1 MHDETEQPDALVD
14 AIAIIGMAGRF
25 PGAPDVQAFWQNIQ
39 AGVESITVFSDEELL
54 ADGVAPSLL
63 AQPNYVKANGIVEGI
78 DQFDA
83 AFFGFSPR
91 EANLLDPQL
100 RLFLECA
107 WGALEQAGYDA
118 PRFAGRIG
126 VFAGVG
132 ANSYLHSYLLAGR
145 TEEEA
150 SAVFSD
156 FFQMSIGNDK
166 DFVPTRAAYH
176 LNLTGPSVNVNT
188 ACSSSLVAV
197 SMAVHSLLT
206 YQADIILAGG
216 VSLPMPQ
223 RRGYL
228 YQEGMILSPDGH
240 CRPFDLHAK
249 GTIGG
254 GGVGLVA
261 LRRLDEALAA
271 GDTIHAIIRGCAINN
286 DGADKI
292 GYTAPSVTGQA
303 TVIAD
308 ALAMANLSP
317 ATISYVE
324 AHGTATTLGDPIEI
338 AALTE
343 VFSSATDAKQFC
355 AIGAVKSNIGH
366 ADAAAGVAG
375 LIKTVQARKH
385 RQLPPTLHYTAPN
398 PAIDF
403 ANSPFYVNQ
412 TLQPWPTSATP
423 RRAGVSSFG
432 IGGTN
437 AHVVLEEA
445 PPLPP
450 PAHTGRRQQAD
461 QLLPLSAKTPTALA
475 QMAHNLARHLAD
487 QPTLDLADVAF
498 TLTNRRPFAYRHTLV
513 AQSSADAVAQLNAV
527 AQPSKAAAEAPRVAF
542 LFSGQG
548 AQYVNM
554 GRGLYESE
562 PLFRQTLDQCDA
574 ILRPLIGESILTIL
588 YPDKAGGQNEQSK
601 IDETRYAQPALF
613 VIEYA
618 LAQLWLAWG
627 VQPVAL
633 VGHSIG
639 EYVAACL
646 AGVFSLTDALALV
659 AARGQMMQALAP
671 GAMLAVSLA
680 AEGVKPYL
688 NDEIAVAAVNEAD
701 RTVVAG
707 PPTAI
712 ATLSAQLEAAGIA
725 HRRLHTSHAF
735 HSAMMEPI
743 LADFTA
749 RVARIRLQPPTK
761 PYLSNVT
768 GTWITVEDATDPAYW
783 ARHLRQTVRFADNLT
798 TLSNA
803 VDLLLE
809 VGPGHTLA
817 TFARRHGALAAR
829 PILTSLRHPQEA
841 QPDSAHLLQTLGQVW
856 QAGVTLDWDAYYSDS
871 PQRRLPL
878 PTYPFQRQRHW
889 VEPASPKPDRPHDR
903 RTATKPTRRPQP
915 EGAPKWYYAPSWRQ
929 APLPRQPLAPATT
942 WLLFNDKVGLGD
954 ALATVLQEMGHRVI
968 LVNAGA
974 AFARSDDD
982 HFVINP
988 ATAAEYN
995 TLLHT
1000 LQQTGDVFP
1009 QKIVHLW
1016 NISTE
1021 ARPEHQSAAAQTAEI
1036 NSFYSLVYLA
1046 QAVGAQHVTDAL
1058 EITIVANQ
1066 LHNIT
1071 GQEQIQPYKT
1081 LLHGPL
1087 RVLPQEYGNLTCR
1100 SVEVEWPTLT
1110 AVAHLVRELTTAP
1123 LATTAETEPV
1133 VAYRGPHRWVAAL
1146 QPVQLT
1152 APPTPVTAPPFPLR
1166 RGGVYLITG
1175 GLGGIGLTLA
1185 DLLAPWGV
1193 KLALVSR
1200 TALPERTSWATWLV
1214 THPAEDKISQKI
1226 RQIQALEAQGAEVAL
1241 YAADVADADAMQ
1253 ALLAD
1258 FQARFGPV
1266 QGVIHSAGVGGDTL
1280 IAQTTPEKLAQVLAP
1295 KVTGTLVLQNLLS
1308 ATPLDFFVVCS
1319 SLAALLGGL
1328 GQIAYTAANAFQDA
1342 LAQSVALAGA
1352 TDAPPIIAINWDAW
1366 REVGMAAYQFT
1377 AGEQD
1382 YGLTP
1387 DEGAQI
1393 FQNILTSGLT
1403 QVLVA
1408 TQPFELLQSQDFL
1421 PQQAA
1426 RVTLRQRTAA
1436 QTATDPIAATPI
1448 QQWLTDIWQAFLGIE
1463 PIGRHDD
1470 FFHDL
1475 AGDSLNAMGLINRIQ
1490 QQLGAIL
1497 HLQSI
1502 FEAPT
1507 IAQMAAYLEQH
1518 YADALQSQ
1526 LGFAVQ
1532 SRTAITEQ
1540 VTAPLVTQVRQALA
1554 NKQPFAPYRDEP
1566 CPPAVFI
1573 LSPPRSGSTLLRVML
1588 AGHPQLFAPPELGL
1602 LHYNTL
1608 ADMLADDQYNMGRQ
1622 GLLRTLMQI
1631 DNGTVA
1637 EAEQKLAIYQ
1647 AQRLSAPQ
1655 LYRRLQQ
1662 AIAPRLLVD
1671 KTPSYG
1677 FDPATLHQAEA
1688 IFADA
1693 RYIHLMR
1700 HPYGM
1705 IHSFEEAHLD
1715 LLPAAANLTLA
1726 PRTQAELTWL
1736 ISHEHIIDFLQTIP
1750 AHRQHW
1756 LTFEALVS
1764 QPQQAMEGLCRFLN
1778 LDFHPAMVDPYGD
1791 SHARMTDGVHREGR
1805 MIGDPKFHQHQG
1817 IDAATADQWRAHYQR
1832 DFLSDRTMALATQLG
1847 YSAWL
1852 QPSQVATTPVN
1863 GLPQSDSTPLADP
1876 AQWLAQVDQ
1885 LSEAEMDAMLLT
1897 LLESTPT

>member
-25 PGAPDVQAFWQNIQ
+25 PGAQDVQTFWQNVQ
-39 AGVESITVFSDEELL
+39 AGVESITFFKDEDLL
-54 ADGVAPSLL
+54 ADGAEASLL
-63 AQPNYVKANGIVEGI
+63 AQPNYVKANGVVEDI

-107 WGALEQAGYDA
+107 WSVLEQAGYDA
-118 PRFAGRIG
+118 PQFAGRIG

-132 ANSYLHSYLLAGR
+132 ANSYLHNYLLAGR

-188 ACSSSLVAV
+188 ACSSSLVAI

-206 YQADIILAGG
+206 YQADIMLAGG

-240 CRPFDLHAK
+240 CRPFDARAK

-292 GYTAPSVTGQA
+292 GFTAPSVSGQA
-303 TVIAD
+303 AVIAD
-308 ALAMANLSP
+308 ALAMANVSP

-343 VFSSATDAKQFC
+343 VFSNATDAKQYC
-355 AIGAVKSNIGH
+355 AIGAVKGNIGH
-366 ADAAAGVAG
+366 ADTAAGVAG
-375 LIKTVQARKH
+375 LIKTVQALKH

-403 ANSPFYVNQ
+403 GNSPFYVNQ
-412 TLQPWPTSATP
+412 TLQPWPNGTTP
-423 RRAGVSSFG
+423 RRAGVNSSG

-437 AHVVLEEA
+437 AHVILEEA
-445 PPLPP
+445 PKLPP
-450 PAHTGRRQQAD
+450 PARTGRRQQAY
-461 QLLPLSAKTPTALA
+461 QLLPLAARTPTALT
-475 QMAHNLARHLAD
+475 QMAHNLANHLAD
-487 QPTLDLADVAF
+487 QPTLELADVAF
-498 TLTNRRPFAYRHTLV
+498 TLTNRRPFAYRYTVV
-513 AQSSADAVAQLNAV
+513 AQSVADAIAQLNALD
-527 AQPSKAAAEAPRVAF
+527 QPGKAAAEAPRVAF

-554 GRGLYESE
+554 GRALYESA

-574 ILRPLIGESILTIL
+574 LLRPLIGESLLALL
-588 YPDKAGGQNEQSK
+588 YPTQANGQNGHSK
-601 IDETRYAQPALF
+601 LDETRYAQPALF

-618 LAQLWLAWG
+618 LAQLWMAWG

-646 AGVFSLTDALALV
+646 AGVFSLADALALV

-671 GAMLAVSLA
+671 GAMVAVSLA
-680 AEGVKPYL
+680 AEGIKPYL

-707 PPTAI
+707 PPTAM
-712 ATLSAQLEAAGIA
+712 AALTAQLDAAGIA

-798 TLSNA
+798 TLSGV

-817 TFARRHGALAAR
+817 TFARRHAALETR
-829 PILTSLRHPQEA
+829 PILTTLRHPQA
-841 QPDSAHLLQTLGQVW
+841 PASDLAHLLQTMGQAW
-856 QAGVTLDWDAYYSDS
+856 QAGVALDWAAYYADT

-889 VEPASPKPDRPHDR
+889 VEPAQPNPERQQASN
-903 RTATKPTRRPQP
+903 TTQKPTRQP
-915 EGAPKWYYAPSWRQ
+915 IEQWCYAPSWRQ
-929 APLPRQPLAPATT
+929 APLPRQPLTPAAT
-942 WLLFNDKVGLGD
+942 WLLFNDQVGLGD
-954 ALATVLQEMGHRVI
+954 ALATALQALGQRVI

-974 AFARSDDD
+974 AFAQCAAD

-988 ATAAEYN
+988 AAAAEYN
-995 TLLHT
+995 TLVQT
-1000 LQQTGDVFP
+1000 LQQTGDAFP

-1016 NISTE
+1016 NISTATPLE
-1021 ARPEHQSAAAQTAEI
+1021 QSSAAAQMAEI
-1036 NSFYSLVYLA
+1036 NSFYSLVDLA
-1046 QAVGAQHVTDAL
+1046 QALGAEHVTDAL
-1058 EITIVANQ
+1058 EMTIVANQ

-1071 GQEQIQPYKT
+1071 GQEQIQPYKA
-1081 LLHGPL
+1081 LLQGPL
-1087 RVLPQEYGNLTCR
+1087 HVLPQEYGNLTCR
-1100 SVEVEWPTLT
+1100 SIEVEWPTAS
-1110 AVAHLVRELTTAP
+1110 AVAHLVRELTTLP
-1123 LATTAETEPV
+1123 TTAPAETQPV
-1133 VAYRGPHRWVAAL
+1133 VAYRGPHRWVAAV

-1152 APPTPVTAPPFPLR
+1152 APPPPVTASAFPLR
-1166 RGGVYLITG
+1166 TGGVYLITG

-1185 DLLAPWGV
+1185 EMLAQWGA
-1193 KLALVSR
+1193 KLGLVGRS
-1200 TALPERTSWATWLV
+1200 ALPERTNWATWLA
-1214 THPAEDKISQKI
+1214 THAADDKISQKI
-1226 RQIQALEAQGAEVAL
+1226 RQIQAMETQGAEVAL
-1241 YAADVADADAMQ
+1241 YAADVADAAAMQ
-1253 ALLAD
+1253 AVLAD
-1258 FQARFGPV
+1258 LQMRFGPV
-1266 QGVIHSAGVGGDTL
+1266 QGVIHSAGVGGDNL
-1280 IAQTTPEKLAQVLAP
+1280 VAQATHEKLAQVLAP
-1295 KVTGTLVLQNLLS
+1295 KVTGTLVLQQMLRE
-1308 ATPLDFFVVCS
+1308 TPLDFFVVCS

-1342 LAQSVALAGA
+1342 MAQRTASAGSTGA
-1352 TDAPPIIAINWDAW
+1352 TPITAINWDAW

-1377 AGEQD
+1377 GGEQP

-1387 DEGAQI
+1387 AEGAQI
-1393 FQNILTSGLT
+1393 FQQSLTSGLA

-1408 TQPFELLQSQDFL
+1408 TLPFEVLQNRDFL
-1421 PQQAA
+1421 PQREAK
-1426 RVTLRQRTAA
+1426 VTLRQRAVEQIANYQAA
-1436 QTATDPIAATPI
+1436 HTPI
-1448 QQWLTDIWQAFLGIE
+1448 QQWLTGIWQAFLGIE
-1463 PIGRHDD
+1463 PIGLHDD
-1470 FFHDL
+1470 FFNDL
-1475 AGDSLNAMGLINRIQ
+1475 AGDSLSAMGLINRMQ
-1490 QQLGAIL
+1490 QQLGEIL

-1507 IAQMAAYLEQH
+1507 IAQMADYLEQH
-1518 YADALQSQ
+1518 YAAALQNR
-1526 LGFAVQ
+1526 LGFTVQ
-1532 SRTAITEQ
+1532 SQATSTEQ
-1540 VTAPLVTQVRQALA
+1540 VTAPLVKQVREALA
-1554 NKQPFAPYRDEP
+1554 NKHTLAPYHADP

-1588 AGHPQLFAPPELGL
+1588 TGHPQLFAPPELGL

-1608 ADMLADDQYNMGRQ
+1608 AEMLADDEYNLGRQ
-1622 GLLRTLMQI
+1622 GLLRTLMQL
-1631 DNGTVA
+1631 DNCTLA
-1637 EAEQKLAIYQ
+1637 QAEQKLATYQ
-1647 AQRLSAPQ
+1647 AQQLSIPQ
-1655 LYRRLQQ
+1655 LYRSLQQ

-1671 KTPSYG
+1671 KTPSYA
-1677 FDPATLHQAEA
+1677 FDPATLRQAEA
-1688 IFADA
+1688 IFANA
-1693 RYIHLMR
+1693 HYIHLIR

-1705 IHSFEEAHLD
+1705 IHSFEEAHLA
-1715 LLPAAANLTLA
+1715 LLPVAANLTLTQ
-1726 PRTQAELTWL
+1726 RTQGELAWL
-1736 ISHEHIIDFLQTIP
+1736 ISHEQIIDFLRTVP
-1750 AHRQHW
+1750 AERQHW
-1756 LTFEALVS
+1756 LTFETLVS

-1778 LDFHPAMVDPYGD
+1778 LDFHPGMVDPYAD
-1791 SHARMTDGVHREGR
+1791 SHARMTDGVHAEGR
-1805 MIGDPKFHQHQG
+1805 MIGDPKFHQHRA
-1817 IDAATADQWRAHYQR
+1817 INATVADQWRAHYQT

-1847 YSAWL
+1847 YTEWL
-1852 QPSQVATTPVN
+1852 QPIPDAPSPVN
-1863 GLPQSDSTPLADP
+1863 GQPQSVNQPIADP
-1876 AQWLAQVDQ
+1876 TQLLAQVDQ